1 MNDTVLVDT
10 GPLVAFLNRRDRHH
24 RWALEQLSEIT
35 PPVLTCEPVLTEAC
49 FLLRETP
56 QGPAA
61 VLEHVDRGAIEIA
74 YDLERE
80 AKVLARLITRYAD
93 TPMSLADACLVRM
106 VELRPGAA
114 VLTLDRDFRVYRTH
128 GRRVI
133 PTIMPSDL

>member
-1 MNDTVLVDT
+1 MRGVLVDT
-10 GPLVAFLNRRDRHH
+10 GPIVALLNARDEFHL
-24 RWALEQLSEIT
+24 WARTTLDEIE
-35 PPVLTCEPVLTEAC
+35 PPFLTCEPVLTEAC
-49 FLLRETP
+49 FLLRETA

-61 VLEHVDRGAIEIA
+61 VLEHVDRGAIQIA